1 MGSTKMLFLAGS
13 IGLLLLF
20 YVIPISTHHLITT
33 AQMSEKF
40 STYQSPRFGFGIL
53 YPSNWQV
60 IEENPDRVIF
70 SSPETTIIRVI
81 ADNTSSQAVTN
92 LTAHDYALNEV
103 NGLLGAASNLR
114 LMGVTVGIAHSPGW
128 RVDYV
133 IPGHYVTDIN
143 LVINGKRFTISYVE
157 LTSKVPRTLSTLQR
171 MLNSFQVIK

>member
-1 MGSTKMLFLAGS
+1 M
-13 IGLLLLF
+13 
-20 YVIPISTHHLITT
+20 IPISTHHLITI

-70 SSPETTIIRVI
+70 RSPETTLIRVI
-81 ADNTSSQAVTN
+81 ADNISSQAVTI
-92 LTAHDYALNEV
+92 LMAHDYALNEV
-103 NGLLGAASNLR
+103 NGLRGAASLGLR
-114 LMGVTVGIAHSPGW
+114 GVTVGIAHSSGW

-143 LVINGKRFTISYVE
+143 LVIDGKRFTISYVE
-157 LTSKVPRTLSTLQR
+157 LTSKVHRTLSTLQR